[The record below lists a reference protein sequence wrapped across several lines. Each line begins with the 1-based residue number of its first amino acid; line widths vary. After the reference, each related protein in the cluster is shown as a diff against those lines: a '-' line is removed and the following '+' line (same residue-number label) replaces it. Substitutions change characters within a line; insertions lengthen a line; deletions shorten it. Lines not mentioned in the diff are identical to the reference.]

1 MQIFRK
7 IWLNFLYKL
16 SAKNKIK
23 FSMSIGQRAKIFILI
38 SIISLILIISLFF
51 LFSNKSQITNPAGIE
66 YAKKN
71 YLKEVKKYAKKY
83 KISSAYLMSL
93 IMLESSGRKNI
104 KPRFEKHIYYQL
116 LRLRDGRINHF
127 EDLVPS
133 DLKGFS
139 NEKIRQLAK
148 SYGPFQIMGYKTIKM
163 KISINELKGR
173 SAIKYGTYWIN
184 KNYGYL
190 LRQGKFM
197 DAFHMHN
204 TGRVYPQ
211 SGKPKTHNPKYVQYG
226 MEYLRYFSRNE

>member
-1 MQIFRK
+1 MK
-7 IWLNFLYKL
+7 LN
-16 SAKNKIK
+16 
-23 FSMSIGQRAKIFILI
+23 QRAKILIFI
-38 SIISLILIISLFF
+38 SIISLSLIISLFF

-71 YLKEVKKYAKKY
+71 YEKDVQKYAKKY
-83 KISSAYLMSL
+83 KISSAYLMAL

-104 KPRFEKHIYYQL
+104 KPRFEKHVYYRL
-116 LRLRDGRINHF
+116 LKLRDGRIKHF
-127 EDLVPS
+127 ENLTPA

-139 NEKIRQLAK
+139 NKRIREYAK

-163 KISINELKGR
+163 RISLNDLKGR
-173 SAIKYGTYWIN
+173 NAIKYGVYWIN
-184 KNYGYL
+184 KDYGYL

-211 SGKPKTHNPKYVQYG
+211 SGKPQTHNPKYVQYG
-226 MEYLRYFSRNE
+226 MQYLRYFSRNK